1 MGKGKGGR
9 MFPAKD
15 SGNDPVQKKM
25 ATTDSSV
32 GGGSK
37 ANMAAK
43 VKKASS
49 IPSSAN

>member
-1 MGKGKGGR
+1 MHGKR
-9 MFPAKD
+9 MFPSKD
-15 SGNDPVQKKM
+15 SGTDKNQKKM

-37 ANMAAK
+37 TNMAAK

-49 IPSSAN
+49 IPSSAS